1 MENATK
7 ALLIAAAI
15 LIAIVLISLG
25 VYVLSMGQ
33 ESINSVNMSE
43 QEIMAF
49 NSKFT
54 NYEGKQ
60 RGSQVNALAQTVLTN
75 NQAAKDEGST
85 TSKGVAMSGSINI
98 AADGSTTS
106 YNKVPTGSY
115 YTVSF
120 TYQDGLVH
128 TITVSQ

>member
-25 VYVLSMGQ
+25 VFVLNMGQ
-33 ESINSVNMSE
+33 ETVNSINMNE
-43 QEIMAF
+43 TEIMAF

-54 NYEGKQ
+54 PYEGKQ

-75 NQAAKDEGST
+75 NQAAKDEGSSAT
-85 TSKGVAMSGSINI
+85 KGVEVTGNI
-98 AADGSTTS
+98 TIKPDGSTTS
-106 YNKVPTGSY
+106 FTRLNTGTY
-115 YTVSF
+115 YTVSIE
-120 TYQDGLVH
+120 YANGLVH
-128 TITVSQ
+128 KITIS